1 MKTRWP
7 CLLALLVLLVLPIA
21 AQSEDDDDA
30 EMTREEIRLG
40 RDATKQFERQV
51 HLTTSGPTVERMRG
65 IVKRLGR
72 ASGRPLPYSVKL
84 VEDAQVNAITFP
96 GGFIYLF
103 RGILDQ
109 GLDDAMLANVLA
121 HEVIHGA
128 RSHGYR
134 RLLQMQA
141 LGTITGG
148 QDSLVSG
155 MTKVLL
161 LSGVGRTYENQ
172 ADRLGM
178 RLAAQAGFDPRGML
192 RTMQM
197 LKRVGDNRPGLLSGL
212 VATHPPTTD
221 RIKKVQAE
229 LKAMGKQP

>member
-7 CLLALLVLLVLPIA
+7 RILALLALLVLPVA
-21 AQSEDDDDA
+21 ARSEEDDDA

-51 HLTTSGPTVERMRG
+51 RVVASGPAVERMRAM
-65 IVKRLGR
+65 VKRLGR

-84 VEDAQVNAITFP
+84 VEDVQVNAITFP
-96 GGFIYLF
+96 GGFIYVF
-103 RGILDQ
+103 RGLLDQ
-109 GLDDAMLANVLA
+109 GPDDDMLANILG

-161 LSGVGRTYENQ
+161 LNGVGRTYENQ

-178 RLAAQAGFDPRGML
+178 RLAARAGYDPRGML
-192 RTMQM
+192 RTMLM
-197 LKRVGDNRPGLLSGL
+197 LKRVGDDRPGLLSGL
-212 VATHPPTTD
+212 IATHPPTAD
-221 RIKKVQAE
+221 RIKKVTAE
-229 LKAMGKQP
+229 LKAMGK